1 MSALTAFR
9 QRDGW
14 KGHPSERCCTLIFMA
29 DADAIVVSLAFTTTG
44 VAKAAVTRA
53 RAATRGFVRRIVT
66 VACGGLLLVAV
77 SESLGSWMQRVLSY
91 S

>member
-1 MSALTAFR
+1 
-9 QRDGW
+9 
-14 KGHPSERCCTLIFMA
+14 MA
-29 DADAIVVSLAFTTTG
+29 NAGAIVSSLAFATTG

-77 SESLGSWMQRVLSY
+77 SEFVGSWMQSVLSY